1 MYKSYLTISWRSL
14 LKNKGYSIINIG
26 GLGLGMAV
34 TILIGLWVFDEVSF
48 NRYHANYDRIAQI
61 RMRSTDP
68 NTGISRG
75 TESMQF
81 PLAAALRANYGQH
94 FKHIL
99 LSFWS
104 GEYTLSIGDQKLM
117 KTGKWIEPGVIDMFS
132 LKMIK
137 GSVNS
142 LKDPH
147 SIILS
152 QSTALALFGSQD
164 PINKAMKIDNEVD
177 AIVTGVFEDLP
188 NNTQFGNLQFISP
201 WALLLQLRPWIKACE
216 NNWGN
221 NSFTV
226 FVELEKSTSL
236 EAAGAAIR
244 DFWLTNTP
252 TGFEADVKK
261 YKPELLLYPMKQWH
275 LYSEFKDGLPNSGR
289 ITYVWLFGVIG
300 FFVLLLACI
309 NFMNLTTA
317 RSEKRA
323 KEVGIRKAIG
333 SRKKQLVDQFL
344 TECFLMVS
352 IALFFALAMVTW
364 ALPLFNELADKKM
377 QSPFGNPYFWLACAM
392 FALVT
397 GLLAGSYPS
406 FYLSSFQPA
415 AVLKGTL
422 HRSGAGSFSR
432 KALVV
437 VQFVVSVVLICGT
450 IVVYQQIQHASNRPV
465 GYDREGIITVPM
477 NDPNYR
483 KKEWVLKN
491 ELLATGVVTQV
502 SFSSSPLTSVWNN
515 WGGFTWT
522 GKDPELASDFE
533 ITHISHDFGKVAQW
547 ALLDGRDYSEQL
559 VSDSAAVII
568 NEAAAKYMN
577 LKHPVGEYVKNG
589 NHRWLIIGVI
599 KDMIMSS
606 PYEPVKR
613 GFFLLDFKGE
623 QSAMC
628 NLRITPTV
636 SAHDALPKVA
646 AAFRKVVP
654 SAIFDYK
661 FVDKQYENKFAA
673 EVRIGKLASVFAAL
687 AIFIS
692 CLGLFGLASF
702 VAEQRTVLISI
713 VEAAF

>member
-1 MYKSYLTISWRSL
+1 
-14 LKNKGYSIINIG
+14 
-26 GLGLGMAV
+26 
-34 TILIGLWVFDEVSF
+34 
-48 NRYHANYDRIAQI
+48 
-61 RMRSTDP
+61 
-68 NTGISRG
+68 
-75 TESMQF
+75 
-81 PLAAALRANYGQH
+81 
-94 FKHIL
+94 
-99 LSFWS
+99 
-104 GEYTLSIGDQKLM
+104 
-117 KTGKWIEPGVIDMFS
+117 
-132 LKMIK
+132 
-137 GSVNS
+137 
-142 LKDPH
+142 
-147 SIILS
+147 
-152 QSTALALFGSQD
+152 
-164 PINKAMKIDNEVD
+164 
-177 AIVTGVFEDLP
+177 
-188 NNTQFGNLQFISP
+188 
-201 WALLLQLRPWIKACE
+201 
-216 NNWGN
+216 
-221 NSFTV
+221 
-226 FVELEKSTSL
+226 
-236 EAAGAAIR
+236 
-244 DFWLTNTP
+244 
-252 TGFEADVKK
+252 
-261 YKPELLLYPMKQWH
+261 
-275 LYSEFKDGLPNSGR
+275 
-289 ITYVWLFGVIG
+289 
-300 FFVLLLACI
+300 
-309 NFMNLTTA
+309 
-317 RSEKRA
+317 
-323 KEVGIRKAIG
+323 
-333 SRKKQLVDQFL
+333 
-344 TECFLMVS
+344 
-352 IALFFALAMVTW
+352 
-364 ALPLFNELADKKM
+364 
-377 QSPFGNPYFWLACAM
+377 
-392 FALVT
+392 
-397 GLLAGSYPS
+397 
-406 FYLSSFQPA
+406 
-415 AVLKGTL
+415 
-422 HRSGAGSFSR
+422 
-432 KALVV
+432 
-437 VQFVVSVVLICGT
+437 
-450 IVVYQQIQHASNRPV
+450 
-465 GYDREGIITVPM
+465 M

-702 VAEQRTVLISI
+702 VAEQRTKEIGIRKVMGASLFQLWKLLSKDFVALVMISI
-713 VEAAF
+713 VIAIPIAYFLMDSWLENYKYQVTISWWVFALSGLGALLITLSTVSYQSIKTAMENPVKNLRSE